1 MSPAKLSRREA
12 RMAQIAV
19 AVAELEDR
27 GTCWDAWAR
36 ERGLPRQAV
45 INVRKGDR
53 PCWTGDVRR
62 VADQI
67 LGEARR
73 PEPEG
78 EYDHPPLS
86 LYAALSPSLPL
97 PGWDDTWPVEYV
109 FQAVAVFLATRL
121 APAGVHVLDTSK
133 LSVPDDYNRSVAGA
147 PDIVAGVNGRYVEIE
162 LKTRNGKPTG
172 PQERESERVA
182 NAGSRYVVART
193 MREVF
198 EALEIETPEIPEIEV
213 PE

>member
-27 GTCWDAWAR
+27 GTCWDGWAR
-36 ERGLPRQAV
+36 ERDLPRQAV

-62 VADQI
+62 AADMI
-67 LGEARR
+67 LSEARR
-73 PEPEG
+73 PEPDE
-78 EYDHPPLS
+78 EHPPLS
-86 LYAALSPSLPL
+86 LYMALSPSLPL

-109 FQAVAVFLATRL
+109 FQAVAVFLATKL
-121 APAGVHVLDTSK
+121 APAGVHILDTSK
-133 LSVPDDYNRSVAGA
+133 LSVPDDYNRAVAGA

-172 PQERESERVA
+172 PQEREAERVE
-182 NAGSRYVVART
+182 NAGSRYVTART